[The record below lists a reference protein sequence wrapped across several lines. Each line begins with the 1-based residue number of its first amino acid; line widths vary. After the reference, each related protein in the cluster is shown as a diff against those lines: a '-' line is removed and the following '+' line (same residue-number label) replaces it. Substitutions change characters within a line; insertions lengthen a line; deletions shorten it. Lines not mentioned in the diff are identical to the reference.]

1 VNDLKVRKTGRSPDE
16 LIFHPW
22 KVNTIKFPF
31 SRRIKFKK
39 LRASRRRVNGQRG
52 ILRNAANSQAI
63 RLGKGYK
70 RDKKKNEQNFHVIR
84 LKVEQ

>member
-39 LRASRRRVNGQRG
+39 LRAIRRRVNGQRG
-52 ILRNAANSQAI
+52 IFRNAADCQAI
-63 RLGKGYK
+63 RLGKGDK
-70 RDKKKNEQNFHVIR
+70 RDKKKDEQ
-84 LKVEQ
+84 